1 MAKRIFLASIFIL
14 LLTSCLRGNPAED
27 WATPSEKSNYKTTPN
42 YAETMEYLKR
52 IANAAKGKVKL
63 EPFGKSG
70 LGRILWTVLISGDG
84 VFDPESIHRA
94 NRPVVLIQN
103 GIHAGEIDGKDAS
116 LALIRDMVIKG
127 NQKQLLQKAVI
138 VIIPIYNIDGH
149 ERISRYN
156 RINQNGPEEMG
167 WRTTAINLNLNR
179 DYMKAD
185 TPETRAFLKLW
196 NRWVPDFLFDDH
208 VTDGADY
215 QYDITYGVEHGPDV
229 NPPLASWI
237 EKTLM
242 PDVEKSVSATGHRI
256 GPLINFIDP
265 NDPASGLTLGQ
276 SPPRFSTG
284 YAILQNRPGML
295 VEMHMLKDYKTR
307 VTGNYEIL
315 RATLEVINRDADP
328 LIQMN
333 RNADA
338 ATIIDAKNGATV
350 ALYLDPSGETEP
362 FEFLTYKYRI
372 EKSDLS
378 DGPWVQYSKE
388 PLSLTVKR
396 QTACK
401 VSRSVQVPAAYAIP
415 PQWTRLIDVIQAHGL
430 KILVATKPFTTNA
443 EVYRCKVPVWTSNPF
458 EGRHPVSFSGVAM
471 GDAGFH
477 NSGFTEPGCK
487 ATLQEVS
494 YPAGT
499 VIVPTAQRSAKV
511 AVHFLE
517 PDAPDSAVVWGF
529 VDAIFEQKEYGEG
542 YVLEKMA
549 REMIE
554 KDPKLKQE
562 FDQEVANDK
571 TFASSPDARL
581 NFFYQHSPYWDHQFG
596 VYPVARLKS
605 LEGIPK

>member
-1 MAKRIFLASIFIL
+1 MAKRMFLASTFIL
-14 LLTSCLRGNPAED
+14 LLTSFLQGNPVED
-27 WATPSEKSNYKTTPN
+27 WSTPSEKSNYRTTPN
-42 YAETMEYLKR
+42 YAETLSYLKR
-52 IANAAKGKVKL
+52 IASSAKGKVKL

-70 LGRILWTVLISGDG
+70 SGRILWTVVISGDG
-84 VFDPESIHRA
+84 VFDPEAIHRA

-116 LALIRDMVIKG
+116 LALVRDMVIKG
-127 NQKQLLQKAVI
+127 NQKQLLKKAVI
-138 VIIPIYNIDGH
+138 VIIPIYNVDGH

-185 TPETRAFLKLW
+185 APETHAFLELF
-196 NRWVPDFLFDDH
+196 NRWLPDFFFDDH

-215 QYDITYGVEHGPDV
+215 QYDITYGIDHGPDV

-242 PDVEKSVSATGHRI
+242 PDVEKSVSASGHRI
-256 GPLINFIDP
+256 GPLINFVNPD
-265 NDPASGLTLGQ
+265 DPASGLANGQ

-284 YAILQNRPGML
+284 YMILQNRPGML

-315 RATLEVINRDADP
+315 RATLEVINRDAES

-338 ATIIDAKNGATV
+338 ATIASAKNGESV
-350 ALYLDPSGETEP
+350 ALYLDPSEETEP
-362 FEFLTYKYRI
+362 FEFLTYKYKI
-372 EKSDLS
+372 EKSELS
-378 DGPWVQYSKE
+378 GGSWVQYSKE
-388 PLSLTVKR
+388 PLTLSIKN
-396 QTACK
+396 QSKCK
-401 VSRSVQVPAAYAIP
+401 ISRSVQVPAAYVIP
-415 PQWTRLIDVIQAHGL
+415 PQWTRLIDVIKAHGL
-430 KILVATKPFTTNA
+430 KISVATKPFTTDA
-443 EVYRCKVPVWTSNPF
+443 EVYRCKPPVWASNPF
-458 EGRHPVSFSGVAM
+458 EGRHPVSFSGIAM

-477 NSGFTEPGCK
+477 DSGFREPGCDV
-487 ATLQEVS
+487 TLEKIS
-494 YPAGT
+494 YAAGS
-499 VIVPTAQRSAKV
+499 VIVPTSQRAAKV

-554 KDPKLKQE
+554 KDPKLKQQ
-562 FDQEVANDK
+562 FDQKVASDK
-571 TFASSPDARL
+571 AFASSPDARL
-581 NFFYQHSPYWDHQFG
+581 NFFYQHSPYWDDYLG
-596 VYPVARLKS
+596 LYPIGRLRS
-605 LEGIPK
+605 LEGILK